1 MTNISSPISILE
13 FGSKSIK
20 FGVYDNFVLN
30 QSLFYEE
37 KIESNKNEISIEKIL
52 LKKIIQKVE
61 KDLDQHLNEISLVI
75 DSSSI
80 SSLDISIQEY
90 YGKKIVTKED
100 LSYLINQCKQVIIAN
115 DKDKNILHTI
125 VSKIY
130 FDNKI
135 IENFDNISQ
144 EVNNAVVEIKFI
156 MIDKKIYNNVKSLFS
171 NEHIHLQ
178 NVYCASYIKS
188 LGYINKIGISDFC
201 SFIDIGHKKSSL
213 TIFKNNK
220 LLYIANT
227 HIASN
232 HITKD
237 ISKVLNI
244 DLRKAEAEKL
254 KFSKKNKLET
264 NIRENKLI
272 KQIIN
277 SRLEEIVELLFLDCP
292 LIKSNIFNNDL
303 KLFFTGNGSKVLSNN
318 MLSFG
323 SDFNFISEMTIIDE
337 DKKDCCDSAIKFK
350 SISEHI
356 QPQQDK
362 ISLENKGIFER
373 LFEYLSKK

>member
-1 MTNISSPISILE
+1 MTNISSPISVLE
-13 FGSKSIK
+13 LGSKSIK

-37 KIESNKNEISIEKIL
+37 KIEFNKNEISIEKIP
-52 LKKIIQKVE
+52 LKKIIKKVE
-61 KDLDQHLNEISLVI
+61 KDIDQHLNEISLVI
-75 DSSSI
+75 DSFSI
-80 SSLDISIQEY
+80 CSLDISIQEY

-115 DKDKNILHTI
+115 NKDKDILHTI

-135 IENFDNISQ
+135 IENFDNIFQ
-144 EVNNAVVEIKFI
+144 EVNNAVLEIKFI
-156 MIDKKIYNNVKSLFS
+156 MINKKIYNNIKSLFS

-188 LGYINKIGISDFC
+188 LGYINKIGISDLC

-254 KFSKKNKLET
+254 KFSKKNKLEI

-292 LIKSNIFNNDL
+292 LIKSNILKNDL

-337 DKKDCCDSAIKFK
+337 DKKDCCDSTIKFK

-356 QPQQDK
+356 QPQEDK

>member
-1 MTNISSPISILE
+1 MTNISSPISVLE
-13 FGSKSIK
+13 LGSKSIK

-37 KIESNKNEISIEKIL
+37 KIEFNKNEISIEKIP
-52 LKKIIQKVE
+52 LKKIIKKVE
-61 KDLDQHLNEISLVI
+61 KDIDQHLNEISLVI
-75 DSSSI
+75 DSFSI
-80 SSLDISIQEY
+80 CSLDISIHEY

-115 DKDKNILHTI
+115 NKDKDILHTI

-135 IENFDNISQ
+135 IENFDNIFQ
-144 EVNNAVVEIKFI
+144 EVNNAVLEIKFI
-156 MIDKKIYNNVKSLFS
+156 MINKKIYNNIKSLFS

-188 LGYINKIGISDFC
+188 LGYINKIGISDLC

-254 KFSKKNKLET
+254 KFSKKNKLEI

-292 LIKSNIFNNDL
+292 LIKSNIINNDL

-337 DKKDCCDSAIKFK
+337 DKKDCCDSTIKFK

-356 QPQQDK
+356 QPQEDK